1 MKRVYRMAVGNW
13 KRMDEDE
20 DGKTIQQTEI
30 CLPYA
35 GYTEHTIHTYT
46 LARTALQV
54 RNLKLYVLFT
64 QADGENF
71 DSVTV
76 ENGVVS
82 NSKPTVYSRL
92 R

>member
-1 MKRVYRMAVGNW
+1 MKRVYRMAAGNW

-35 GYTEHTIHTYT
+35 GYTEYTIHTYT

-54 RNLKLYVLFT
+54 RNLKLYCLLE
-64 QADGENF
+64 QMEKILIQ
-71 DSVTV
+71 S
-76 ENGVVS
+76 
-82 NSKPTVYSRL
+82 P
-92 R
+92 